1 MLLTKLVAKGNPF
14 TINMFNES
22 VLIPRQKTCAVVGN
36 SGILLNS
43 SCGKGIDFN
52 DFVIRCNLPD
62 IEKFSHD
69 VGKKTNIIILDKTRV
84 YDIFSYA
91 KKHSETPNLLNNF
104 IFLNNTVLWSS
115 SSNTSIRYRRLVYS
129 TKYLKEQFDLNFNV
143 TYSSSLRPCF
153 RLLKIKS
160 MVTAGMHAV
169 CSALRLCDRVSIY
182 GFYPFPTR
190 PDGSIVPYHYYD
202 ELTLSSKTRHDFN
215 KEHSVLQSL
224 GKDGLLHFV
233 SDKCNT

>member
-1 MLLTKLVAKGNPF
+1 MFAKGNPF
-14 TINMFNES
+14 TIKRNNES

-43 SCGKGIDFN
+43 SCGREIDSN

-69 VGKKTNIIILDKTRV
+69 VGKKTNIVILDKTRV

-91 KKHSETPNLLNNF
+91 KKHSETPNLLDNF
-104 IFLNNTVLWSS
+104 IFLNNTVLWSIG
-115 SSNTSIRYRRLVYS
+115 SNKSIRTRRLVYS
-129 TKYLKEQFDLNFNV
+129 TKYLKEQFDLTFNV
-143 TYSSSLRPCF
+143 TYSSSLRHCF

-169 CSALRLCDRVSIY
+169 CATLYLCDKVSIY

-190 PDGSIVPYHYYD
+190 PDGSVIPYHYYD
-202 ELTLSSKTRHDFN
+202 ELTFPNKTRHN
-215 KEHSVLQSL
+215 YSKEQLVLQSL

-233 SDKCNT
+233 SDRCNP